1 MTEQEVIERIDSSL
15 AEEFEL
21 DRADMTPEANIYDD
35 LGLDSLDTVD
45 MVIVLEG
52 AFDFKIREEEAIRP
66 EVRAHRAAQ
75 EDQGRQ
81 EGRDHQGRPQE
92 EAQGGPR
99 VEESEPQ
106 RRRGPG
112 PVRQLRAQLVGL
124 AKRVQSVLVAPG
136 PHEQLAQG

>member
-52 AFDFKIREEEAIRP
+52 AFDFKIREEEAVRSIRTLSDI
-66 EVRAHRAAQ
+66 HRFVF
-75 EDQGRQ
+75 EK
-81 EGRDHQGRPQE
+81 
-92 EAQGGPR
+92 
-99 VEESEPQ
+99 VETNS
-106 RRRGPG
+106 
-112 PVRQLRAQLVGL
+112 
-124 AKRVQSVLVAPG
+124 
-136 PHEQLAQG
+136 